1 MPNTSKLAAVVA
13 RSAASVSTKLSIAAV
28 LGIAIMPLLPEVAA
42 SKIGASEPKQNHV
55 LAADIRTAPAPPI
68 EVVRSKAVPLGK
80 GASLE
85 EPGED
90 PTYATSPFHVAAR
103 RSRSRSRQE
112 RAEDRRKPDR
122 TASAIAMAA
131 PPDAKPPDLKDD
143 SPQGEPPRAD
153 RRRHNG
159 RERLLGRRRPMREPS
174 AIAAI
179 QPPVPAPPVES
190 KPETA
195 QAEPPKPDVWSEA
208 EIIAALRDCIRL
220 LGPIAA
226 DVEVAAPVKQ
236 EQCGAPAPIMLK
248 RVGSGANRVEINPPA
263 MVNCAM
269 VVGLHNWVE
278 KTLQPA
284 AQDALGSHIVRLR
297 SASGYMCR
305 NRNGSLKY
313 ADRLSEHALANAIDI
328 AGFITADGRT
338 IDVARYWGPT
348 ERDRREAQRIA
359 AAQARDARL
368 ATPKIE
374 PPRRRSTIAE
384 KASDRRRG
392 RDSEKGTIKTSELQ
406 RLGRGVSDRAI
417 PIPPSAPSA
426 EVEKSAEA
434 AFLRRLHKGACGVF
448 GTVLGPEANEAHRD
462 HFHFDMAARKRSAF
476 CE

>member
-1 MPNTSKLAAVVA
+1 MPDASKLVAVMS

-28 LGIAIMPLLPEVAA
+28 LGVAIIPLLPEVAA
-42 SKIGASEPKQNHV
+42 SKIGASEPTQNIRPAV
-55 LAADIRTAPAPPI
+55 DIRPALALPV
-68 EVVRSKAVPLGK
+68 EVVRSKAVPLRDGP
-80 GASLE
+80 SLE
-85 EPGED
+85 SPGED
-90 PTYATSPFHVAAR
+90 PTYATSPFQVTAR
-103 RSRSRSRQE
+103 RNRSRHD
-112 RAEDRRKPDR
+112 RAEDKRKPDR
-122 TASAIAMAA
+122 TPSAIAMVAPLPEPT
-131 PPDAKPPDLKDD
+131 PPDAKDD
-143 SPQGEPPRAD
+143 GPQDEPPKAD
-153 RRRHNG
+153 RRRRNS
-159 RERLLGRRRPMREPS
+159 RERLQGRRKPMREPS
-174 AIAAI
+174 AIAAV
-179 QPPVPAPPVES
+179 QSPVPAPPTETS
-190 KPETA
+190 PETA
-195 QAEPPKPDVWSEA
+195 QVEPPKPDVWSDA
-208 EIIAALRDCIRL
+208 EVIAALRDCVKL
-220 LGPIAA
+220 LGPIATE
-226 DVEVAAPVKQ
+226 VEVAPPVKR
-236 EQCGAPAPIMLK
+236 EQCGAPAPVMLK
-248 RVGSGANRVEINPPA
+248 RIGSGANRVELNPPA

-297 SASGYMCR
+297 SASGYTCR

-348 ERDRREAQRIA
+348 ERDRREAQRVA
-359 AAQARDARL
+359 AAQARDAKQ

-374 PPRRRSTIAE
+374 PPRRRSGIAE

-392 RDSEKGTIKTSELQ
+392 RDNDKKGAIKTSELQ
-406 RLGRGVSDRAI
+406 RLGRGISDLTI
-417 PIPPSAPSA
+417 PVPPSPPSAGI
-426 EVEKSAEA
+426 EKSAEA